1 MNIPRLLTSLLLLL
15 AVLIFYT
22 SGQEDFDDNGRWG
35 LVGAIIILAMIW
47 VVLGEKSKPLPVQ
60 VDKTPAVDASNEDEE
75 EIDLP
80 EPVIKD
86 ELDGATLRERKLAK
100 VKAKEEENEEI
111 EIGIEEEEGLE
122 EVEVT
127 IEEVHVADEYVVE
140 VSPQSLEDADIAAS
154 VRDKN
159 DRHEK
164 IRARIQERRRDQ
176 MAEIRASTARMWE
189 EHSAGEDLVTLIT
202 SEDHQHNIIEEPE
215 IAEAGHAYGATL
227 VRIDE
232 STILKLR
239 VPLDEG
245 FVTIDEKKSA
255 STMPMPLPEGMPS
268 PSDLGLLP
276 LPPPPGASGALA
288 ALRDEITDE

>member
-1 MNIPRLLTSLLLLL
+1 MNIPRLLTSLLLLIAIL
-15 AVLIFYT
+15 VFFT
-22 SGQEDFDDNGRWG
+22 SGQEDLDDNGRWG

-47 VVLGEKSKPLPVQ
+47 VVLGERAKPLPVQ
-60 VDKTPAVDASNEDEE
+60 ESKTPVVEDSDEAEE
-75 EIDLP
+75 ELDLP
-80 EPVIKD
+80 EPVVKD

-100 VKAKEEENEEI
+100 VKAKEEENEET
-111 EIGIEEEEGLE
+111 EESEEEGLA

-127 IEEVHVADEYVVE
+127 IEEVHVADEFVVE
-140 VSPQSLEDADIAAS
+140 VSPQSIEDADIAAS
-154 VRDKN
+154 IRDKN

-189 EHSAGEDLVTLIT
+189 EHSAGEDLVSLIT
-202 SEDHQHNIIEEPE
+202 SEDHQHTILEEPE
-215 IAEAGHAYGATL
+215 VAEAGHAYGATL

-245 FVTIDEKKSA
+245 FVAIDESSSA
-255 STMPMPLPEGMPS
+255 AKMPMPLPDGIPS
-268 PSDLGLLP
+268 PTELGLPP

-288 ALRDEITDE
+288 ALKDEMADD

>member
-1 MNIPRLLTSLLLLL
+1 M
-15 AVLIFYT
+15 IFYT
-22 SGQEDFDDNGRWG
+22 NGQEDFDDNGRWG

-60 VDKTPAVDASNEDEE
+60 VDKTPVVDTSNEDEDE
-75 EIDLP
+75 EDMDLP
-80 EPVIKD
+80 EPVVKD

-100 VKAKEEENEEI
+100 VRVKEEENEAI
-111 EIGIEEEEGLE
+111 EFGIEEEEGLE
-122 EVEVT
+122 EVVVT

-140 VSPQSLEDADIAAS
+140 VSPQSIEDADIAAS

-189 EHSAGEDLVTLIT
+189 EHSAGEDLVSLIT
-202 SEDHQHNIIEEPE
+202 SEDHKHNIIEEPE

-245 FVTIDEKKSA
+245 FVAIDEKKSA
-255 STMPMPLPEGMPS
+255 SAMPIPLPEGMPS

-288 ALRDEITDE
+288 ALRDEIVDE

>member
-1 MNIPRLLTSLLLLL
+1 MNIPRLLTSLLLLIAIL
-15 AVLIFYT
+15 VFFT
-22 SGQEDFDDNGRWG
+22 SGQEDLDDNGRWG

-47 VVLGEKSKPLPVQ
+47 VVLGERAKPLPVQ
-60 VDKTPAVDASNEDEE
+60 ESKTPVVEDSDEAEE
-75 EIDLP
+75 ELDLP
-80 EPVIKD
+80 EPVVKD

-100 VKAKEEENEEI
+100 VKAKEEENEET
-111 EIGIEEEEGLE
+111 EESEEEGLA

-127 IEEVHVADEYVVE
+127 IEEVHVADEFVVE
-140 VSPQSLEDADIAAS
+140 VSPQSIEDADIAAS
-154 VRDKN
+154 IRDKN

-189 EHSAGEDLVTLIT
+189 EHSAGEDLVSLIT
-202 SEDHQHNIIEEPE
+202 SEDHQHTILEEPE
-215 IAEAGHAYGATL
+215 VAEAGHAYGATL

-245 FVTIDEKKSA
+245 FVAIDESSSA
-255 STMPMPLPEGMPS
+255 TKMPMPLPDGIPS
-268 PSDLGLLP
+268 PTELGLPP

-288 ALRDEITDE
+288 ALKDEMADD